1 MEVIV
6 KYSTSFEELMRDL
19 RANTAVLSEEDL
31 GQGFA
36 IIVIESEDIDSLYD
50 IPSVE
55 DIELPKDIFLNDTF
69 SMTSSCIRS
78 AQSENGYSLT
88 GQGVIVGI
96 IDTGIDYTHPDFR
109 THDGKTR
116 ILSFWDQSGNDEPPE
131 GFSFGTEYTKEDID
145 FALSR
150 PNPTEIIPP
159 LDINGHGTAVA
170 GIAAGGGM
178 ADINNK
184 GAAPEADIIA
194 VRIAPSGS
202 DFARS
207 TELMRALRYV
217 INKAKFYREPAAINI
232 SYGMNEGAHK
242 GDSLFEEYLSAVSS
256 EWKLSIIVPT
266 GNEGG
271 AGHHYS
277 GSIANGETKNIEFFT
292 ASGITE
298 FYISLWK
305 NFSDSISAELIL
317 PDGFK
322 TGIIN
327 PAASVTS
334 FRPGNLIITVV
345 YTQPTRYS
353 VSQEIYFNIRAEEG
367 FIPAGIWTL
376 RLQAG
381 TVVDGNFDIWL
392 PTAEEVT
399 TGTYFNSPDDFNTM
413 TIPSTARKIIKVSGY
428 NDRLGNIA
436 EFSGRGT
443 ENPQLIIPD
452 IAAPAVNITAPRTG
466 GGYDVFT
473 GTSFAAP
480 FVTGSAALMMEWGI
494 VQRNSPFLY
503 GERIKAYLRLGA
515 KRSERTKYPNAS
527 FGYGRLCLN
536 TSLNILSGRGNV

>member
-1 MEVIV
+1 
-6 KYSTSFEELMRDL
+6 MRDL

-78 AQSENGYSLT
+78 AQSENGYGLT

-116 ILSFWDQSGNDEPPE
+116 ILSFWDQIGNDEPPE

-184 GAAPEADIIA
+184 GAAPQADIIA

-217 INKAKFYREPAAINI
+217 INKAKFFRQPAAINI

-277 GSIANGETKNIEFFT
+277 GSIANGATKNIEFFT

-334 FRPGNLIITVV
+334 FRPGNLIITAV

-353 VSQEIYFNIRAEEG
+353 VSQEIYFNIRAEDG

-392 PTAEEVT
+392 PTVEEVT

-413 TIPSTARKIIKVSGY
+413 TIPSTARKIIRVSGY

-443 ENPQLIIPD
+443 ENPELIIPD

-480 FVTGSAALMMEWGI
+480 FVTGSTALMMEWGI

>member
-78 AQSENGYSLT
+78 AQSENGYGLT

-116 ILSFWDQSGNDEPPE
+116 ILSFWDQIGNDEPPE

-184 GAAPEADIIA
+184 GAAPQADIIA

-217 INKAKFYREPAAINI
+217 INKSKFFRQPAAINI

-277 GSIANGETKNIEFFT
+277 GSIANGATKNIEFFT

-334 FRPGNLIITVV
+334 FRPGNLIITAV

-353 VSQEIYFNIRAEEG
+353 VSQEIYFNIRAEDG

-392 PTAEEVT
+392 PTVEEVT

-413 TIPSTARKIIKVSGY
+413 TIPSTARKIIRVSGY

-443 ENPQLIIPD
+443 ENPELIIPD

-480 FVTGSAALMMEWGI
+480 FVTGSTALMMEWGI